1 MQNVAEVNNVMLLF
15 LLQKYIPRKVIFTD
29 KNTRERENQR
39 KTSSEKNRKKDA
51 LFPYFI
57 TVQCFQPNTVYF
69 RFQTFKY
76 M

>member
-1 MQNVAEVNNVMLLF
+1 MQNMAEVNNVMLLF

-39 KTSSEKNRKKDA
+39 KTSSEKNI
-51 LFPYFI
+51 YFI

-76 M
+76 TSVK